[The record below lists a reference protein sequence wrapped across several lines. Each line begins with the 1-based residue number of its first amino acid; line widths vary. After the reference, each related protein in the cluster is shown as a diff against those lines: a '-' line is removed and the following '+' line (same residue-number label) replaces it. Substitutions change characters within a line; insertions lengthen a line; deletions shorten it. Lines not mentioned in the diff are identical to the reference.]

1 MANPQG
7 PVTLVRYWNSFIKS
21 ARHGRRVASYFDA
34 TAAAGWRN
42 VLVCSRPPDAAEWEA
57 PLRAAGVEILYH
69 PRARGNFDRAC
80 VARVFRLCRDLS
92 CDVFH
97 CDNNHTSPLIGAT
110 LARVPARVWTKHA
123 MEPASE
129 AGRPETWRD
138 RLALSLRLTLALA
151 GRILPV
157 SDAVRAELLRKGAD
171 ERRTSVLLLP
181 IDADPLPAVDK
192 AAARAALAL
201 PPGAF
206 VVTAI
211 GRAAAVKGWDVLID
225 AFAALGDP
233 GARLLL
239 VGDATVEPRFRA
251 RLDAQIARHGLAE
264 QVRFAGHVSDMPPV
278 FAATDVCVLP
288 SRSEGHALALVEA
301 LRAGL
306 AVVASRVGAAADV
319 ITPMRNGL
327 LFERESVS
335 ELAEALRVLHDDAGL
350 RERLGRAAAALEGIP
365 TPRDHAE
372 ALLQTYRSLLPRT
385 HGDAR

>member
-7 PVTLVRYWNSFIKS
+7 PLTLIRYWSSFIKS

-42 VLVCSRPPDAAEWEA
+42 VIVCSRPPETAEWA
-57 PLRAAGVEILYH
+57 DPLREARIAIVYH
-69 PRARGNFDRAC
+69 PRARGNFDAAC
-80 VARVFRLCRDLS
+80 AARVFRLCRDLS

-97 CDNNHTSPLIGAT
+97 CDNNHTSPLIGAA

-138 RLALSLRLTLALA
+138 RTALSLRVTLALA
-151 GRILPV
+151 ARVLPV
-157 SDAVRAELLRKGAD
+157 SDAVREELLRKGAD

-181 IDADPLPAVDK
+181 LDAETPAPISR
-192 AAARAALAL
+192 ATARAALGL
-201 PPGAF
+201 PLDAF

-211 GRAAAVKGWDVLID
+211 GRASAVKGWDVLVD
-225 AFAALGDP
+225 AFAALTDP
-233 GARLLL
+233 RAYLLL
-239 VGDATVEPRFRA
+239 VGDASAEPHFRA
-251 RLDAQIARHGLAE
+251 GLDARIARHGLGDR
-264 QVRFAGHVSDMPPV
+264 VRFAGHVSDMGPV
-278 FAATDVCVLP
+278 FAATDVSVLP

-306 AVVASRVGAAADV
+306 PVVASKVGAASDV
-319 ITPMRNGL
+319 ITHMRNGL
-327 LFERESVS
+327 LFERESVPQ
-335 ELAEALRVLHDDAGL
+335 LADLLRALHGDEALV
-350 RERLGRAAAALEGIP
+350 ERLGAAARTLQGIP
-365 TPRDHAE
+365 TPREHAE
-372 ALLQTYRSLLPRT
+372 ALLTTYRSLLARA